1 MTDKPGLGH
10 NMPPLED
17 RIFADPET
25 TETQVI
31 EMVMKR
37 LKKQAAEGIA
47 ACTARA
53 KVLAS
58 NSKAMPGKLD
68 EKTVMGAL
76 ELIAA
81 LDQHTQRVE
90 EVKSLLVESIK
101 GAADEANKLCKPME
115 AGLAPLE
122 KSLRPMLIEYLTEQL
137 DRHNAERIGDE
148 PKLASFTLRGPSGSK
163 ASLTDGSKVVVTDS
177 AAVPREFC
185 VPDATLIDEAIKA
198 GRKVPGT
205 DVERAPT
212 LRVTK

>member
-25 TETQVI
+25 TEADVLGV
-31 EMVMKR
+31 VMGR
-37 LKKQAAEGIA
+37 LKRQSADGIA
-47 ACTARA
+47 GCVRRA
-53 KVLAS
+53 KALAA
-58 NSKAMPGKLD
+58 NSKSMPEKLD
-68 EKTVMGAL
+68 EDNVMGAL

-81 LDQHTQRVE
+81 LDQHAQRVD
-90 EVKSLLVESIK
+90 EVKSVLLESIK
-101 GAADEANKLCKPME
+101 AAADEANKLCKPME

-122 KSLRPMLIEYLTEQL
+122 KNLRPMLVEYLTGLL
-137 DRHNAERIGDE
+137 DRHNAERVGDE
-148 PKLASFTLRGPSGSK
+148 PKLTSLTLRGPSGSK
-163 ASLTDGSKVVVTDS
+163 ASLTDGSKVVVTDA

-185 VPDATLIDEAIKA
+185 VPDAALIDEATKA

-205 DVERAPT
+205 GVERAPT